1 MNPLDVAFLGFLVY
15 RNRELLPVLQEHLQD
30 QEDQLLPYLL
40 LADIMRWMITD
51 LAQSA
56 DTIVVRRILKEFERR
71 FEEEEDLQT
80 LIVCGFLENLPY
92 PDEQGAE
99 LLTLLGPSMKAY
111 LSRMR

>member
-1 MNPLDVAFLGFLVY
+1 MNPLDIAFLGLLVY

-30 QEDQLLPYLL
+30 QESQVLPYLL
-40 LADIMRWMITD
+40 LADIMRWMIKD

-56 DTIVVRRILKEFERR
+56 DTIVVRRILKELERK

-92 PDEQGAE
+92 PDEQGSE
-99 LLTLLGPSMKAY
+99 LLTLLGPRMKAY